1 MVCGPIKY
9 TDSEEIHLL
18 GQGYLHSRPG
28 LVNSISQSPRWILV
42 HFKGIK
48 GNITALG
55 LSS

>member
-9 TDSEEIHLL
+9 TESEEIHLL

-42 HFKGIK
+42 HFRGIK